1 MSHREPHAATEPR
14 TGAVMGMR
22 GCEIAAE
29 CGSDRPGH
37 RLHAMQERL
46 AVTTASKWV
55 DAIVVGVDEHGFATV
70 AELGGDDR
78 DAADGNVRRVWH
90 HDAFEGALAPGEP
103 VAIHALYG
111 VLARGRQRFSV
122 ADA

>member
-1 MSHREPHAATEPR
+1 MSHREPHAAAEPR

-22 GCEIAAE
+22 GCESATE
-29 CGSDRPGH
+29 CRSDRPGH
-37 RLHAMQERL
+37 GLHPMQERL

-55 DAIVVGVDEHGFATV
+55 DAIVVGVDEHGFATLT
-70 AELGGDDR
+70 ELGDGDGDH
-78 DAADGNVRRVWH
+78 GSVRRVWH
-90 HDAFEGALAPGEP
+90 HDGFEGALAPGEP

>member
-1 MSHREPHAATEPR
+1 MSHREPHAATEPC

-22 GCEIAAE
+22 GCE
-29 CGSDRPGH
+29 
-37 RLHAMQERL
+37 
-46 AVTTASKWV
+46 
-55 DAIVVGVDEHGFATV
+55 
-70 AELGGDDR
+70 
-78 DAADGNVRRVWH
+78 
-90 HDAFEGALAPGEP
+90 GAPAPGEP